1 MNIDAA
7 KTRHI
12 SQKPL
17 IELWKYWNGKRGGR
31 LMPARADLDPSEIPH
46 ILPYIYLLDVL
57 HEPVRFRARLLGT
70 SVRDFIGRD
79 STGVMLDEKLYG
91 DETEDALAILRLVV
105 DTKAPVGIWGPET
118 LRETEWEEKEAMIL
132 PLSNDGQRV
141 DMLLGG
147 NVGTKPW
154 AAGAKRY
161 RAKTKDVLVISNPAV
176 GPAE

>member
-1 MNIDAA
+1 MQD
-7 KTRHI
+7 KTTTRNI

-17 IELWKYWNGKRGGR
+17 IDLWNYWNSKRGIR
-31 LMPARADLDPSEIPH
+31 RMPARADLNPADIPE

-79 STGVMLDEKLYG
+79 ATGVMLDEKLYG
-91 DETEDALAILRLVV
+91 DETEDALSILRIVV

-118 LRETEWEEKEAMIL
+118 LRETEWEEKEAIIL
-132 PLSNDGQRV
+132 PLSNDGERV

-154 AAGAKRY
+154 APGAQRY
-161 RAKTKDVLVISNPAV
+161 RAKTKDVLVISDPQI
-176 GPAE
+176 GTPS